1 MEKRLT
7 LQPRLK
13 LLADLVP
20 QGARLAD
27 VGTDHG
33 YVPVYLLQN
42 GRIASAIASDINE
55 LPLAHA
61 RRTAEEYGVKRIS
74 FTLCAGLERITPN
87 ECDTILI
94 AGMGGETIIDIL
106 SAAPWTRSGRHM
118 LLLQPQTKTEL
129 LRAWLCDEGYAIKRE
144 YLVEDKG
151 KLYVVLECMPG
162 EPHTLSAAE
171 AYGGVALHGDALYPR
186 YLDAQIKKLRLRAE
200 GLRAGGREVDEA
212 FTKTLRELEEK
223 RELIRHANGFYD

>member
-42 GRIASAIASDINE
+42 GRIASAIASDINPA
-55 LPLAHA
+55 PLDHA

-106 SAAPWTRSGRHM
+106 SAAPWTCAGGHM
-118 LLLQPQTKTEL
+118 LLLQPQTRVEL
-129 LRAWLCDEGYAIKRE
+129 LRAWLCDAGYTIARE
-144 YLVEDKG
+144 HLVEDKG
-151 KLYVVLECMPG
+151 KLYVVLCCTAGAPR
-162 EPHTLSAAE
+162 TLSE
-171 AYGGVALHGDALYPR
+171 TDAYGGVALHGDALYPR
-186 YLDAQIKKLRLRAE
+186 YLDVQIKKLRLRAE
-200 GLRAGGREVDEA
+200 GLRAGGREEDVA
-212 FTKTLRELEEK
+212 LTALVRALEEK
-223 RELIRHANGFYD
+223 KEEIRHANGI